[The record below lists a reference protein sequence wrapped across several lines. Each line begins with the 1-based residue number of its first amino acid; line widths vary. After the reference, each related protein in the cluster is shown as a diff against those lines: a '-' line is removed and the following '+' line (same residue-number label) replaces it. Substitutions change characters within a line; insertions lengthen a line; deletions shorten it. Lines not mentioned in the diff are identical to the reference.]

1 MMQEHRQ
8 LIKRA
13 SVDGGRQLDKPAHIF
28 ENTLGLLRKSLMK
41 PFMKVHFVYC
51 NGP

>member
-1 MMQEHRQ
+1 MQEHRQ

-13 SVDGGRQLDKPAHIF
+13 SVEWKIAGQASTHF
-28 ENTLGLLRKSLMK
+28 ENTLEMLRESLMK
-41 PFMKVHFVYC
+41 PFMKAHFVYC

>member
-13 SVDGGRQLDKPAHIF
+13 SVERKQLDKPAQI
-28 ENTLGLLRKSLMK
+28 LKLPWKLLRVS
-41 PFMKVHFVYC
+41 
-51 NGP
+51 